1 MATQAQL
8 NAARADDERVNRDI
22 AKRAGPNGLQCVV
35 DEAAVMNAVRTEGR
49 EIMTREGRG
58 YWNDMK
64 RIYPH
69 LRGGRSF
76 STRSPNGAH
85 NRFGRVTQRKR
96 GANWERWNP
105 VRGEWEVEAPNA
117 V

>member
-8 NAARADDERVNRDI
+8 NAALADDQKMNREI

-64 RIYPH
+64 RLYPH
-69 LRGGRSF
+69 LRGGRTF
-76 STRSPNGAH
+76 STQSPNGRS
-85 NRFGRVTQRKR
+85 NRFGKVTLRKR
-96 GANWERWNP
+96 GANWERWNT
-105 VRGEWEVEAPNA
+105 VRGEWEAEVPDA